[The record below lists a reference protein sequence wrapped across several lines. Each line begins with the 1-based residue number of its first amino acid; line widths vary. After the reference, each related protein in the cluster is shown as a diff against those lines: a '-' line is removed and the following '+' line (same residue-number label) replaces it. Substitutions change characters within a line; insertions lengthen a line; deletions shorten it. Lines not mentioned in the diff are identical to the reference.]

1 MKKIPVCI
9 LFLFFITAGCTQSQ
23 SIPQFVEWNSITKGN
38 ERTEQ
43 YFNLLKNKKVA
54 LVGNHTSFIKH
65 THLADSLLYAG
76 IKLTKVFAPEHGF
89 RGQAHDGALIKDEK
103 DIKIGLPIISLYG
116 NHKKPDPQ
124 DLKDID
130 IVLFDMQDV
139 GVRFYTYVSTMTYM
153 MEACAENNVKMII
166 LDRPNPNGFYVD
178 GPILQA
184 KHRSFVGLHPVPI
197 VHGLTIGEFALMING
212 EGWLKNG
219 IKCDLTVVKCLNY
232 THKMSMELPIKP
244 SPNLPNL
251 SSVLLY
257 PSLCL
262 FEGTVVS
269 IGRGTSNPFEFVG
282 HPNFPGKEFSFT
294 PVPIEGTSLNP
305 PLKNQK
311 CFGINLKDY
320 YTKHP
325 DELGKIELNWLI
337 SFYNKLSKND
347 SFFTSYFEK
356 LSGTNEL
363 RKQITDGKT
372 NWQIR
377 QSWKKEIEAYKKI
390 RAKYLLYPDFE

>member
-269 IGRGTSNPFEFVG
+269 IGRGTSNPFEFIG
-282 HPNFPGKEFSFT
+282 HPDFPEKEFSFT
-294 PVPIEGTSLNP
+294 PVPVEGISLNP

-320 YTKHP
+320 YRKHP

-337 SFYNKLSKND
+337 SFYNKLSKDNC
-347 SFFTSYFEK
+347 FFSSYFEK
-356 LSGTNEL
+356 LAGTDEL
-363 RKQITDGKT
+363 RKQIGEGKT
-372 NWQIR
+372 NWQIH
-377 QSWKKEIEAYKKI
+377 QSWKKEIEAYKKT